1 MIGEI
6 IGLLVL
12 VGLALWFC
20 RYTQGDP
27 LGWALRQIKAGWQR
41 IGK

>member
-1 MIGEI
+1 MIGDL

-12 VGLALWFC
+12 VGLAIWFC
-20 RYTQGDP
+20 RYTQGNP
-27 LGWALRQIKAGWQR
+27 LAWLWGQVVAGWRR